1 MATFET
7 LFGTN
12 PYKLEWWE
20 ENEFNEEEESMN
32 GYTKRAIAYLEKAF
46 GRKVIANP
54 EKHEPGFYH
63 MVFPTI
69 GKPYFSKIAY
79 LSDPKYTGGIP
90 AIVDVTGDSDQILKY
105 LN

>member
-1 MATFET
+1 MATLET
-7 LFGTN
+7 
-12 PYKLEWWE
+12 
-20 ENEFNEEEESMN
+20 
-32 GYTKRAIAYLEKAF
+32 RAIAYLEKAF

-63 MVFPTI
+63 VVFPTNE
-69 GKPYFSKIAY
+69 KPYLSKVAY

>member
-1 MATFET
+1 MASFET
-7 LFGTN
+7 
-12 PYKLEWWE
+12 
-20 ENEFNEEEESMN
+20 
-32 GYTKRAIAYLEKAF
+32 RAAAYLEKVF
-46 GRKVIANP
+46 GRKIIINP

-63 MVFPTI
+63 MVFPTNE
-69 GKPYFSKIAY
+69 KPYLSKVAY